1 MRLCES
7 QKSLRLS
14 HRDDKVTLTVLT
26 RSQSSRWL
34 DSSSNLEW
42 NQAIR
47 LAGLAVFMCYF
58 VVTVIKRSTWRGDKL
73 NFFLQSSHVRREDL
87 DEIDVYFYVCTF
99 TCDSAG
105 PTLQLEWMPW
115 PGMHSR
121 IKGARY
127 LPRLGLETRCRWLDS

>member
-87 DEIDVYFYVCTF
+87 GEIDVYFYV
-99 TCDSAG
+99 
-105 PTLQLEWMPW
+105 L
-115 PGMHSR
+115 
-121 IKGARY
+121 
-127 LPRLGLETRCRWLDS
+127 LPATVPALLYNWNGCRGLECIVG